1 MVFAHPLNIRSNTSR
16 LGRFLRCSSVAPAIV
31 LHRSICLALGP
42 LWRRALIVAFGT
54 RRDRYQDAYEVQC
67 YSGIALTY
75 IGQKRELCI
84 LPGGPEDAV
93 IA

>member
-31 LHRSICLALGP
+31 LHRSILPGAGAVMAP
-42 LWRRALIVAFGT
+42 RLIVAFGT

>member
-1 MVFAHPLNIRSNTSR
+1 M
-16 LGRFLRCSSVAPAIV
+16 AP
-31 LHRSICLALGP
+31 R
-42 LWRRALIVAFGT
+42 LIVAFGT